1 MLINRRKSTRVV
13 GSILTL
19 AILACSATVGA
30 RDERDHDH
38 DRDHDQEG
46 SPVSEAQVKRGFEI
60 VPSGVFLNLH
70 GKNKGLVGLGSYLV
84 NTSGCAD
91 CHTHPTYL
99 PGGDPF
105 KGQRELINFQQYMT
119 GGAMFG
125 PFITSANLTPD
136 ANGRPAGLTRR
147 EFIQTLQT
155 GHNPNDPA
163 GQILQ
168 VMPWP
173 AFGKKTEQDLS
184 AIYEYLRALPSL
196 PDNPA
201 PGP

>member
-1 MLINRRKSTRVV
+1 MTMNLRTSLLLDAGVFVFAFLAGVSTIRADD
-13 GSILTL
+13 GRDRDRE
-19 AILACSATVGA
+19 
-30 RDERDHDH
+30 RDESRVD
-38 DRDHDQEG
+38 
-46 SPVSEAQVKRGFEI
+46 EAQVKLGFEI
-60 VPSGVFLNLH
+60 VPAGVFLNLH
-70 GKNKGLVGLGSYLV
+70 GKNRTLVGVGSYLV

-105 KGQRELINFQQYMT
+105 KGQPELINFPQYMT

-125 PFITSANLTPD
+125 PVITSANLTPD
-136 ANGRPAGLTRR
+136 GTGKPAGLTRR
-147 EFIQTLQT
+147 EFIQTLRT
-155 GHNPNDPA
+155 GHNPHDPA
-163 GQILQ
+163 GQLLQ

-173 AFGKKTEQDLS
+173 SFGKKTEQDLS